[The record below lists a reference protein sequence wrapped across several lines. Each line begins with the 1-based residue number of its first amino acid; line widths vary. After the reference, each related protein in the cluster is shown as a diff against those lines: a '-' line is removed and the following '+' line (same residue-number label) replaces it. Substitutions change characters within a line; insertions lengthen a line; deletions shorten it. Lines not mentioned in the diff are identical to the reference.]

1 MSRLRAFLVHLS
13 LSAAVVGT
21 AFAVVFFIWYPQPY
35 FKVVGAWYLVRIL
48 FIVDVVL
55 GPLLTFIV
63 FKPGK
68 PGLKFDLTVIALVQ
82 VAALIYGGTIIYQER
97 PYYLVFAVDRFELV
111 PNKDLDLSNIQ
122 YDVLKEK
129 PLIGT
134 VPVFARLPED
144 PEALSKFTEEVVFE
158 GKPDLERRTEFWHPY
173 DQFAREVPARA
184 RDLLDLLKDDEVT
197 ARKAESI
204 IDNYEADHARLGYLP
219 LVGRTENFA
228 IVLDMETGEQLEM
241 LDVDPYQLIIDR
253 RRSSD
258 TESE

>member
-13 LSAAVVGT
+13 LSAVVIGI
-21 AFAVVFFIWYPQPY
+21 AFTIVFFIWYPQPY
-35 FKVVGAWYLVRIL
+35 FEVVGAWYLIRIL

-63 FKPGK
+63 FKAGK

-97 PYYLVFAVDRFELV
+97 PYYMVFAVDRFELLSR
-111 PNKDLDLSNIQ
+111 KDLDLSNIK

-129 PLIGT
+129 PWLATI
-134 VPVFARLPED
+134 PVFARLPDD
-144 PEALSKFTEEVVFE
+144 PEALSKFTEEVLFE

-173 DQFAREVPARA
+173 DQFASEALARA
-184 RDLLDLLKDDEVT
+184 RDLREILKDDEIS
-197 ARKAESI
+197 AAKAESVI
-204 IDNYEADHARLGYLP
+204 GKYEADHARLGYLP

-228 IVLDMETGEQLEM
+228 IVLDLETGEQLDV
-241 LDVDPYQLIIDR
+241 LDVDPYQLIINR
-253 RRSSD
+253 KRSSEFD
-258 TESE
+258 

>member
-13 LSAAVVGT
+13 LSAAVVGSG
-21 AFAVVFFIWYPQPY
+21 FAIVFFIWYPQPY
-35 FKVVGAWYLVRIL
+35 FEVVGAWYLIRIL

-82 VAALIYGGTIIYQER
+82 VAALIYGGNIIYQER

-111 PNKDLDLSNIQ
+111 PRKDLDLSTIK

-129 PLIGT
+129 PWLGT

-144 PEALSKFTEEVVFE
+144 PEVLSKFTQEVMFE

-173 DQFAREVPARA
+173 DQFASEAPAQA
-184 RDLLDLLKDDEVT
+184 RDLHELLKDDEIT
-197 ARKAESI
+197 AGKAAPVI
-204 IDNYEADHARLGYLP
+204 TRLEADHARLGYLP
-219 LVGRTENFA
+219 LLGRTENFA
-228 IVLDMETGEQLEM
+228 IVLDIETGEQLEV

-253 RRSSD
+253 RRSA
-258 TESE
+258 ESESK